1 MGPLLFILFINELE
15 MAVSS
20 SRVSFF
26 ADDTGV
32 TKLVGCPE
40 DCLALQA
47 DLDSILEW
55 SRQNNMKL
63 HEKNF
68 ELLNHLH
75 NKKSHSSDLPF
86 FIETLLYKV
95 SSEDILYP
103 VDIVRDL
110 GVMVSSDLSWSTHI
124 GSMVNKARRTPS

>member
-95 SSEDILYP
+95 CSEDMLHH
-103 VDIVRDL
+103 VDIVSDL
-110 GVMVSSDLSWSTHI
+110 GVIVSSDLS
-124 GSMVNKARRTPS
+124 